1 MTPPLTIRPDAPRDA
16 DGHELRAGDAVRL
29 ITLDHEPVGRITGI
43 LDHERVSI
51 LGHGPHPAHHLR
63 LLKHPDPLERRTP
76 WLDPAG
82 HPIDYLEPPGHTDPD
97 HTAALEPPTPGQ
109 RAIDRD
115 GRLLVDGHPVNLEQR
130 LERLERRGGTTTE
143 ILTRLATLEHLLAD
157 LEQRAAARERT
168 HRDLAAR
175 LERLEQRTLTL
186 EQLTSALAGR
196 PPAYRPLERRV
207 AALEQRHHPTPAE
220 LAAAD
225 YALERRHHPNRP

>member
-63 LLKHPDPLERRTP
+63 LLKHPDPLERPTR

-97 HTAALEPPTPGQ
+97 HNAAQAAPT
-109 RAIDRD
+109 
-115 GRLLVDGHPVNLEQR
+115 LEQR
-130 LERLERRGGTTTE
+130 V
-143 ILTRLATLEHLLAD
+143 AD
-157 LEQRAAARERT
+157 LEQRAAAREHT